1 MIDLELIPILLVI
14 LPLLGIGL
22 SYLTNK
28 YSVWAVLSTA
38 ANLILAIYLFKP
50 MLAGR
55 VIEKSYS
62 FSIFPAGLY
71 FKVDLLGYI
80 FLAIVSFVWLLA
92 TVYSVS
98 YMKKE
103 ENVPRYYVFLLATL
117 SSMMGVF
124 VTGDF
129 FSLLLFFEMMTIF
142 SYVLVVHNE
151 DKKAHYGGNYYLY
164 MGTGG
169 GLLILWGS
177 SLAYGFTGSVVIESA
192 LLQLSQLG
200 VIKYVIASM
209 MIIGFGVKAGMFPV
223 HIWLPKAH
231 PVAPSPASALLS
243 GIIIKAGAYGILRV
257 VTTLYWPVGEVHEI
271 ITLQN
276 IGFGL
281 VIVGAITMF
290 LGMLRA
296 LFQWN
301 VKRMLA
307 YSSVSQMGYI
317 LMGIGAAGYL
327 GTHGTLGFGGAVYHI
342 INHAFFK
349 SSAFLIIGAIYF
361 ATHEMDLKKLSG
373 IGRNYPVLMVA
384 FIATLFGIGGI
395 PGFNG
400 YASKTLIHH
409 SLLEAFQLHHNFWML
424 AAEKIFIITS
434 AGTLCY
440 FLKIF
445 YYIFIKEG
453 KTNREDLPDM
463 PFLIQIVAS
472 VFGVCILALGLI
484 PDMVVKNLFQPLY
497 QAYSLDVSI
506 AKHVH
511 FWSWGTLWD
520 SISYLL
526 AGSILFVFAVR
537 GSWFEFSLSKGI
549 SIEKFWCGFLD
560 YYFGIYNQVKKA
572 RIMLQD
578 IGNLIFGLISDIL
591 LQVDL
596 NVRGKEGGVTI
607 KNLNFSTLMVPS
619 LLLVILLIFML
630 Y

>member
-1 MIDLELIPILLVI
+1 MIDLELIPIMLVS
-14 LPLLGIGL
+14 LPLLGIVLGC
-22 SYLTNK
+22 LTKK
-28 YSVWAVLSTA
+28 YSFWAVISTV
-38 ANLILAIYLFKP
+38 ANLVLAVYLFKP
-50 MLAGR
+50 IFNGK
-55 VIEKSYS
+55 VIEKVYS
-62 FSIFPAGLY
+62 FSVFPSGLY
-71 FKVDLLGYI
+71 FKIDILGYI
-80 FLAIVSFVWLLA
+80 FLAIVSFVWVLA
-92 TVYSVS
+92 TIYSVS
-98 YMKKE
+98 YMKIE
-103 ENVPRYYVFLLATL
+103 ENEPRYYGFLLATL

-129 FSLLLFFEMMTIF
+129 FSLLLFFEIMTLV

-164 MGTGG
+164 MGVGG

-177 SLAYGFTGSVVIESA
+177 SLLYSLTGSIVIESA
-192 LLQLSQLG
+192 LLQLSHLG
-200 VIKYVIASM
+200 VIKYAIAAM
-209 MIIGFGVKAGMFPV
+209 MIVGFGVKAGMFPV

-243 GIIIKAGAYGILRV
+243 GIIIKAGAYGIIRV
-257 VTTLYWPVGEVHEI
+257 VTTLYWPVGEVHKI
-271 ITLQN
+271 VTLQN
-276 IGFGL
+276 IGFSL
-281 VIVGAITMF
+281 VMVGAITMF
-290 LGMLRA
+290 LGMIKA

-317 LMGIGAAGYL
+317 LMGIGLAGYL
-327 GTHGTLGFGGAVYHI
+327 GTHGTLGFSGAVYHI
-342 INHAFFK
+342 VNHALFK

-373 IGRNYPVLMVA
+373 VGRRYPLLMIA
-384 FIATLFGIGGI
+384 FIVTLFGIGGV

-409 SLLEAFQLHHNFWML
+409 GLFEAVELHHNFWML

-453 KTNREDLPDM
+453 EMAKENLPDM
-463 PFLIQIVAS
+463 PFLIKMVVSI
-472 VFGVCILALGLI
+472 FGICILALGLV
-484 PDMVVKNLFQPLY
+484 PDMIAKNLFQPLY
-497 QAYSLDVSI
+497 QAYGLDISI
-506 AKHVH
+506 VEHVH

-526 AGSILFVFAVR
+526 SGLAIFVIAVK
-537 GSWFEFSLSKGI
+537 GSWFEFSLPELA
-549 SIEKFWCGFLD
+549 SIEEVWCKFLD
-560 YYFGIYNQVKKA
+560 YYFRVYERVRERVIN
-572 RIMLQD
+572 LQD
-578 IGNLIFGLISDIL
+578 ISISVSKL
-591 LQVDL
+591 TS
-596 NVRGKEGGVTI
+596 N
-607 KNLNFSTLMVPS
+607 
-619 LLLVILLIFML
+619 LLIHIDRNVKGESREATIQNFDFSALVVGFSLAVVLLGFIL